1 MKNWSKCFNKAF
13 SSLTEE
19 RFKGVCGLYAYCRY
33 VDDLVDNELNN
44 KSEKEINTE
53 LENLEKAV
61 KYIYNKDENFDYEKY
76 IQ

>member
-33 VDDLVDNELNN
+33 LDDLVDNDLNN
-44 KSEKEINTE
+44 KSEKEINT
-53 LENLEKAV
+53 
-61 KYIYNKDENFDYEKY
+61 
-76 IQ
+76 